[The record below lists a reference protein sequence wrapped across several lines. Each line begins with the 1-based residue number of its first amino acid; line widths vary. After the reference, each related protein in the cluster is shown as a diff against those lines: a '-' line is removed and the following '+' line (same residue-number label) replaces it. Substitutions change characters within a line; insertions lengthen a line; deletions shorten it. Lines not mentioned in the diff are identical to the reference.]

1 MIKDVT
7 KFPGVISFIQGDID
21 YEDLPKS
28 TKEALYEYYVFED
41 PLMPYGVSKGRTGDP
56 DDWIAQHLISKFS
69 R

>member
-28 TKEALYEYYVFED
+28 TKEALYEYYVFEFL
-41 PLMPYGVSKGRTGDP
+41 PGHFREP
-56 DDWIAQHLISKFS
+56 DSDAT
-69 R
+69 